1 MNDTIAAISTPLGE
15 GGIAIIRISG
25 PMAFAIADQIF
36 ISRRGKPS
44 EFPTHTTHF
53 GAVGCNDDHVDQVM
67 LTVMR
72 APRTYTAEDVIEI
85 NCHGGLLTAKNIL
98 SLCLQYGA
106 QHAEP
111 GEFTKR
117 AFLNGRIDLTQAE
130 AVMDLIRSKT
140 DRAQRAAVH
149 ALEGHLA
156 VKINDARDRLLTT
169 LAHIEAHLD
178 FPDEDITPDTREQ
191 LLASMQST
199 LEFLRKLFAT
209 AHEGKILRD
218 GIAVAIIGRPN
229 VGKSSLMNA
238 LLGQD
243 RSIVTSIPGTTRDT
257 IEEIANIRGIPVRLT
272 DTAGIRKARGTIE
285 EVGMQRSRKALR
297 RSMLV
302 LYVIDSSHPFSA
314 GDRELASHCKDK
326 QTITVLNKIDLPRK
340 LILPDGFIRERC
352 VEVSAIRGDGLEL
365 LKDKIESLTLYGV
378 GTTLSEFDVAVNE
391 RHADAIRRAIEALVG
406 AVNEIGRNAS
416 LDLVSQQLRIG
427 LDAIGE
433 IVGRT
438 ATEDILNKIFST
450 FCIGK

>member
-1 MNDTIAAISTPLGE
+1 MKDTIAAISTPLGE
-15 GGIAIIRISG
+15 GGIAIIRMSG
-25 PMAFAIADQIF
+25 PMAFAIADWIF
-36 ISRRGKPS
+36 VSRRGKPS
-44 EFPTHTTHF
+44 EFPTHTIHF
-53 GAVGCNDDHVDQVM
+53 GTIGHNSDLVDQVM

-85 NCHGGLLTAKNIL
+85 NCHGGLLTANNIL
-98 SLCLQYGA
+98 SLCLQHGA
-106 QHAEP
+106 QLAEP

-130 AVMDLIRSKT
+130 AVMDLIRAKT
-140 DRAQRAAVH
+140 DRAHGAAAH

-156 VKINDARDRLLTT
+156 TKINKVRDRLLTT
-169 LAHIEAHLD
+169 LAHVEAHLD

-191 LLASMQST
+191 LLANTEST
-199 LEFLRKLFAT
+199 LEFLQKLLAT

-243 RSIVTSIPGTTRDT
+243 RSIVTPIPGTTRDS

-272 DTAGIRKARGTIE
+272 DTAGIRKPRGTIE
-285 EVGMQRSRKALR
+285 EIGVQRSRKSLAQ
-297 RSMLV
+297 STLV
-302 LYVIDSSHPFSA
+302 LHVIDSSRPFCA
-314 GDRELASHCKDK
+314 GDDKLADHCAGK
-326 QTITVLNKIDLPRK
+326 QTIIVLNKIDLPRK
-340 LILPDGFIRERC
+340 LIIPEKFPRERC
-352 VEVSAIRGDGLEL
+352 VKVSATRGDGLEL
-365 LKDKIESLTLYGV
+365 LKNKIESLTWSGAV
-378 GTTLSEFDVAVNE
+378 APGEFDVAVNE
-391 RHADAIRRAIEALVG
+391 RHADAIRRAIKSLVA
-406 AVNEIGRNAS
+406 AVDEISRNAS

-433 IVGRT
+433 VVGKT
-438 ATEDILNKIFST
+438 TTEDIVNKVFST

>member
-15 GGIAIIRISG
+15 GGIAIIRMSG
-25 PMAFAIADQIF
+25 PMSFAIADRIF
-36 ISRRGKPS
+36 VSRRSKPS
-44 EFPTHTTHF
+44 EFPTHTIHF
-53 GAVGCNDDHVDQVM
+53 GTIGHNGDLVDQVM

-72 APRTYTAEDVIEI
+72 APHTYTAEDVIEI
-85 NCHGGLLTAKNIL
+85 NCHGGLLTAKIIL
-98 SLCLQYGA
+98 SLCLQHGA
-106 QHAEP
+106 QLAEP

-130 AVMDLIRSKT
+130 AVMDLIRSRT
-140 DRAQRAAVH
+140 DCAHRAAVH

-156 VKINDARDRLLTT
+156 TKINEVRDRLLTT

-178 FPDEDITPDTREQ
+178 FPDEDIAPDTREQ
-191 LLASMQST
+191 LLANTQST
-199 LEFLRKLFAT
+199 LEFLRKLLAT

-243 RSIVTSIPGTTRDT
+243 RSIVTPIPGTTRDT

-272 DTAGIRKARGTIE
+272 DTAGIRKPRGTIE
-285 EVGMQRSRKALR
+285 EHGVQRSRKSLHQSA
-297 RSMLV
+297 LV
-302 LYVIDSSHPFSA
+302 LHVIDSSHTFSA
-314 GDRELASHCKDK
+314 ADRELAHRCAGK
-326 QTITVLNKIDLPRK
+326 QTLIVLNKIDLPRK
-340 LILPDGFIRERC
+340 LIFPAGFPREHC
-352 VEVSAIRGDGLEL
+352 VEVSATRGDGLEP
-365 LKDKIESLTLYGV
+365 LKDKIESLTWSGAV
-378 GTTLSEFDVAVNE
+378 ASSEFDVVINE
-391 RHADAIRRAIEALVG
+391 RHADAIRRAIKSLAA
-406 AVNEIGRNAS
+406 AVDEISRNAS

-433 IVGRT
+433 VVGKT
-438 ATEDILNKIFST
+438 ATEDILNKVFST